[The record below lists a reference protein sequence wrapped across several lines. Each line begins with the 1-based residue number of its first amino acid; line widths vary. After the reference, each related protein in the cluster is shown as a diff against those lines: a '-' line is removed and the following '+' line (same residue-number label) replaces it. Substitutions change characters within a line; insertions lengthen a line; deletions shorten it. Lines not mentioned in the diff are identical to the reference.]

1 VPANVSLEDKTI
13 AVVGISDEETAHL
26 RLLMR
31 RATGE
36 LSHAWKWGSESNADL
51 LVVDPSSF
59 AGQMARTRAQ
69 SGGMRCAIFSDDPE
83 VAGNELALHRPLK
96 AANVVDVL
104 NSAARMAERSEGIV
118 PHKQDFYFHDVGLD
132 EGGDDGAAAMP
143 DDESQLS
150 SRDENAAP
158 GLEELL
164 RIDPVEVRD
173 AARIKTAFD
182 PNTTVFGTSGPTA
195 RSEARGRDSPDVIQR
210 GRSDS
215 PPDSPPRAGPASDLA
230 RHNLRVY
237 LDGDLLGGPARV
249 TLPDAPPLVLDPKLK
264 VFHSPGRLAA
274 LEPYCRT
281 ALRPADWQA
290 LTSTELNELRTSEP
304 PQPYIKL
311 VWLYVLLHSE
321 GKLARHLD
329 PGGTYKL
336 ARWIEIERDFA
347 DYFRIASTMLQPGR
361 LHEIAAA
368 SHASMA
374 DVFDVVN
381 AYDAIGLIEW
391 QPRSPRGGG
400 EPVEEPKK
408 GLFGR
413 LRKSLKRS

>member
-1 VPANVSLEDKTI
+1 VSLEDKTI
-13 AVVGISDEETAHL
+13 AVVGVSDEETAHL

-31 RATGE
+31 RAASE
-36 LSHAWKWGSESNADL
+36 LSHSWKWGSETNADL

-83 VAGNELALHRPLK
+83 VAGTELALHRPLK
-96 AANVVDVL
+96 AANVIDVL
-104 NSAARMAERSEGIV
+104 NRAASMAGRSEGIV
-118 PHKQDFYFHDVGLD
+118 PDKQDFWFRDVGEDEHADALD
-132 EGGDDGAAAMP
+132 GTP
-143 DDESQLS
+143 ESP
-150 SRDENAAP
+150 SRANDAAP
-158 GLEELL
+158 GLDELL
-164 RIDPVEVRD
+164 RVDPVEVRE
-173 AARIKTAFD
+173 AARIKTALD
-182 PNTTVFGTSGPTA
+182 ENTTVFGTTGPTA
-195 RSEARGRDSPDVIQR
+195 RSEVRGRESPDILAR
-210 GRSDS
+210 GRSDM
-215 PPDSPPRAGPASDLA
+215 PPETVLA
-230 RHNLRVY
+230 RRTGGDPDMARNSLRAY
-237 LDGDLLGGPARV
+237 LDGDLLGGPARA

-281 ALRPADWQA
+281 ALRRADWQP
-290 LTSTELNELRTSEP
+290 LTSAELGELRVAEP
-304 PQPYIKL
+304 PQPYLKL

-336 ARWIEIERDFA
+336 ARWIEIERDFSE
-347 DYFRIASTMLQPGR
+347 YFRIASTMLQPGR

-368 SHASMA
+368 SSASMS

-400 EPVEEPKK
+400 EPAEEPKK
-408 GLFGR
+408 GLLGR
-413 LRKSLKRS
+413 FKKSFKR

>member
-1 VPANVSLEDKTI
+1 MSLEDKTI

-31 RATGE
+31 RATSE

-51 LVVDPSSF
+51 LVVDPASF
-59 AGQMARTRAQ
+59 AGQMARNRAQ
-69 SGGMRCAIFSDDPE
+69 SGGMRCAIFSDDPQ
-83 VAGNELALHRPLK
+83 VAGTELALHRPLK
-96 AANVVDVL
+96 SANVVDVL
-104 NSAARMAERSEGIV
+104 NSAARMAQRSEGIV
-118 PHKQDFYFHDVGLD
+118 PHRQDFYFQDIVGH
-132 EGGDDGAAAMP
+132 EGGDGDMPAMP
-143 DDESQLS
+143 DPSQATA
-150 SRDENAAP
+150 RNENAAP

-164 RIDPVEVRD
+164 RVDPVEARD

-195 RSEARGRDSPDVIQR
+195 RSEARGRESPDVIQR
-210 GRSDS
+210 ASSDPS
-215 PPDSPPRAGPASDLA
+215 QESRRAGAPADLA
-230 RHNLRVY
+230 RHNLRAY

-249 TLPDAPPLVLDPKLK
+249 ALPDAPPLVLDPKLK
-264 VFHSPGRLAA
+264 VFHSSGRLAA

-281 ALRPADWQA
+281 ALRPADWQP
-290 LTSTELNELRTSEP
+290 LTSTELNELRVAEP
-304 PQPYIKL
+304 PQPYLKL

-329 PGGTYKL
+329 PGGTFKL
-336 ARWIEIERDFA
+336 VRWIEIERDFA

-381 AYDAIGLIEW
+381 AYDAVGLIEW
-391 QPRSPRGGG
+391 QPRAPRPGG

-408 GLFGR
+408 GLLGR
-413 LRKSLKRS
+413 LKSSLKRS

>member
-1 VPANVSLEDKTI
+1 VSLEDKTI
-13 AVVGISDEETAHL
+13 AVVGVSDEETAHL

-31 RATGE
+31 RAASE

-59 AGQMARTRAQ
+59 SGQMARTRAQ
-69 SGGMRCAIFSDDPE
+69 SGGMRCAIFSDAPD
-83 VAGNELALHRPLK
+83 VAGAELALHRPLK

-104 NSAARMAERSEGIV
+104 NRAASMAERSEGIV
-118 PHKQDFYFHDVGLD
+118 PHRQDFWIRDVGEDGTGD
-132 EGGDDGAAAMP
+132 EEADGIAEIPEAP
-143 DDESQLS
+143 I
-150 SRDENAAP
+150 RDGAAP
-158 GLEELL
+158 GLDELL
-164 RIDPVEVRD
+164 RADPVEVRE
-173 AARIKTAFD
+173 AARVKASLD
-182 PNTTVFGTSGPTA
+182 ENTTVLGTSGPTA
-195 RSEARGRDSPDVIQR
+195 RSEVRGREAPDVLARGR
-210 GRSDS
+210 GEA
-215 PPDSPPRAGPASDLA
+215 PPESVLA
-230 RHNLRVY
+230 RRTGAAPEMARYNLRAH
-237 LDGDLLGGPARV
+237 LDGDLLGGPARI
-249 TLPDAPPLVLDPKLK
+249 TLPDAPALALDPKLK
-264 VFHSPGRLAA
+264 VFHSQGRLAA

-290 LTSTELNELRTSEP
+290 LTSAELAELRVAEP
-304 PQPYIKL
+304 PQPYLKL

-321 GKLARHLD
+321 GQLARHLD

-368 SHASMA
+368 SSASMS

-400 EPVEEPKK
+400 EPVEEPKQ

-413 LRKSLKRS
+413 IRKSLRRS

>member
-1 VPANVSLEDKTI
+1 MSLEEKTI

-31 RATGE
+31 RAATE

-69 SGGMRCAIFSDDPE
+69 SGGMRCAIFSDDPDN
-83 VAGNELALHRPLK
+83 VGTELALKRPLK
-96 AANVVDVL
+96 AANVVAVL
-104 NSAARMAERSEGIV
+104 NDAARLAERSEGIV
-118 PHKQDFYFHDVGLD
+118 PNKQDFWFREVGEYEAGEGAVHDGPAWAPRETNAVPGLD
-132 EGGDDGAAAMP
+132 
-143 DDESQLS
+143 
-150 SRDENAAP
+150 
-158 GLEELL
+158 ELL
-164 RIDPVEVRD
+164 RIDPVEVRE
-173 AARIKTAFD
+173 AARIKTALD
-182 PNTTVFGTSGPTA
+182 EKTTVLGTSGPTP
-195 RSEARGRDSPDVIQR
+195 RSEARGRDAADV
-210 GRSDS
+210 
-215 PPDSPPRAGPASDLA
+215 LA
-230 RHNLRVY
+230 RRGSALSDMARHDLRAY
-237 LDGDLLGGPARV
+237 LDGDLLGGPARA

-264 VFHSPGRLAA
+264 VFHSPARLAA

-281 ALRPADWQA
+281 ALRPADWQS
-290 LTSTELNELRTSEP
+290 LTSAELVEIRAAEP
-304 PQPYIKL
+304 AQPYIKL

-391 QPRSPRGGG
+391 QPRAPRGGG
-400 EPVEEPKK
+400 EPVEEPKQ

-413 LRKSLKRS
+413 LKNSLKRS

>member
-1 VPANVSLEDKTI
+1 VSVDEKTI
-13 AVVGISDEETAHL
+13 AAVGVSDEETAHL

-31 RATGE
+31 RAVSE

-59 AGQMARTRAQ
+59 GGQMARTRAQ
-69 SGGMRCAIFSDDPE
+69 SGGMRCAIFSDDPV
-83 VAGNELALHRPLK
+83 VAGTELALHRPLK
-96 AANVVDVL
+96 AANVVDVQ
-104 NSAARMAERSEGIV
+104 NRAARLAERSEGIV
-118 PHKQDFYFHDVGLD
+118 PHKQDFWFRDIGED
-132 EGGDDGAAAMP
+132 AAP
-143 DDESQLS
+143 GESDAFGMSEAPLTPVI
-150 SRDENAAP
+150 RDAAAP
-158 GLEELL
+158 GLDDLL
-164 RIDPVEVRD
+164 RIDPVEVRE
-173 AARIKTAFD
+173 ASRIKTALD
-182 PNTTVFGTSGPTA
+182 QNTTVFGTSGPTA
-195 RSEARGRDSPDVIQR
+195 RSEARGRESPDLFSR
-210 GRSDS
+210 ARSDA
-215 PPDSPPRAGPASDLA
+215 PPEPGPARRAGAAPDMA

-237 LDGDLLGGPARV
+237 LDDGLLGGPARA
-249 TLPDAPPLVLDPKLK
+249 TLPDVPALVLDPKLK
-264 VFHSPGRLAA
+264 VFHAPGRLAA

-290 LTSTELNELRTSEP
+290 LTSAELNELRATMP
-304 PQPYIKL
+304 AQPYMKL
-311 VWLYVLLHSE
+311 IWFYVLLHSE
-321 GKLARHLD
+321 GQLARHLD

-391 QPRSPRGGG
+391 QPRSPRDGS
-400 EPVEEPKK
+400 EPVETPKQ

-413 LRKSLKRS
+413 LRKSLKRP